1 MNTEILRNSKLKRCE
16 WAGVDPLMQG
26 YHDKFWGR
34 EVRDPKE
41 LFRMLILE
49 GAQAGLSWLTVL
61 KRFDDYDKAFYNF
74 DAKKMATM
82 GEDDILSLLDLRKN
96 FQPPASARPVK
107 TSFSSLYE
115 ATASPPSDKATF
127 SSSESKSG
135 ESQFLRKSSLIQNS
149 GIIRHRKK
157 IESAIQ
163 NAKAYLK
170 LKESGIDFAEFL
182 WSFVGGE
189 PKLNHPKNLSQIP
202 TQTPE
207 SEAMSKALK
216 SAGFNFVGPTICY
229 AFMQAVGMVNDHAEE
244 CFLAQKS

>member
-82 GEDDILSLLDLRKN
+82 GEDDILSLM
-96 FQPPASARPVK
+96 
-107 TSFSSLYE
+107 
-115 ATASPPSDKATF
+115 
-127 SSSESKSG
+127 
-135 ESQFLRKSSLIQNS
+135 QNS

-157 IESAIQ
+157 IESAIK

-170 LKESGIDFAEFL
+170 LQDDGLDFAEFL

-229 AFMQAVGMVNDHAEE
+229 AFMQAVGMVNDHVKE
-244 CFLAQKS
+244 CYLFQKY

>member
-1 MNTEILRNSKLKRCE
+1 MSTKLKRCSWCLSDLLYVE
-16 WAGVDPLMQG
+16 

-49 GAQAGLSWLTVL
+49 GAQAGLSWITVL
-61 KRFDDYDKAFYNF
+61 KRFDDYDKAFYDF
-74 DAKKMATM
+74 DAKKMAVM
-82 GEDDILSLLDLRKN
+82 GEESILSLMQD
-96 FQPPASARPVK
+96 
-107 TSFSSLYE
+107 
-115 ATASPPSDKATF
+115 
-127 SSSESKSG
+127 
-135 ESQFLRKSSLIQNS
+135 S

-182 WSFVGGE
+182 WSFVGRE

-229 AFMQAVGMVNDHAEE
+229 AFMQAVGMVNDHEHS
-244 CFLAQKS
+244 CYFKS

>member
-1 MNTEILRNSKLKRCE
+1 MSTKLKRCS
-16 WAGVDPLMQG
+16 WCLSDPLYVE

-82 GEDDILSLLDLRKN
+82 GEDDILSL
-96 FQPPASARPVK
+96 
-107 TSFSSLYE
+107 
-115 ATASPPSDKATF
+115 
-127 SSSESKSG
+127 
-135 ESQFLRKSSLIQNS
+135 IQNS
-149 GIIRHRKK
+149 GIIRNRKK

-216 SAGFNFVGPTICY
+216 SAGFNFVGPTICC

-244 CFLAQKS
+244 CYLAKRPYKF